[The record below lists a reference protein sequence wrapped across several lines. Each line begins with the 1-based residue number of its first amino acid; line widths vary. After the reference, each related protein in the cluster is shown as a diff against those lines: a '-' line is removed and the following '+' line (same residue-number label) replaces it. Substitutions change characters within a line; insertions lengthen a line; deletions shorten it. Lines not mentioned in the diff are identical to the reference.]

1 MATKLQAIEAQ
12 VMRLGP
18 KSRAKLAER
27 LILSLDI
34 PVEAELEHL
43 WAEEAE
49 RRVDELRKGQVT
61 ARPAAAVLRKL
72 RRQISR
78 KRSRSTP

>member
-27 LILSLDI
+27 LILSLDTSMDMQ
-34 PVEAELEHL
+34 LERV
-43 WAEEAE
+43 WVDEAE
-49 RRVDELRKGQVT
+49 RRVDEIRKGHVKT
-61 ARPAAAVLRKL
+61 RPAAAVFQKL
-72 RRQISR
+72 RRQVSR
-78 KRSRSTP
+78 KRFRSTR

>member
-1 MATKLQAIEAQ
+1 MATRLQAIEAQ
-12 VMRLGP
+12 VMRLDP

-27 LILSLDI
+27 LILSLDV
-34 PVEAELEHL
+34 PMEAELEHL

-49 RRVDELRKGQVT
+49 RRVDELRRGLVT
-61 ARPAAAVLRKL
+61 ERPASAVLRKI

-78 KRSRSTP
+78 RRSGSTR

>member
-1 MATKLQAIEAQ
+1 MATKLQVIEAQ
-12 VMRLGP
+12 VMRLDP

-34 PVEAELEHL
+34 PMEAQLEHL

-61 ARPAAAVLRKL
+61 ERPASAVLRRI

-78 KRSRSTP
+78 RRSGSTR

>member
-27 LILSLDI
+27 LIQSLD
-34 PVEAELEHL
+34 PPMDTALERI
-43 WAEEAE
+43 WVEEAE
-49 RRVDELRKGQVT
+49 RRVDEIRKGQVKV
-61 ARPAAAVLRKL
+61 RPAAAVFRRI
-72 RRQISR
+72 RRQVSR
-78 KRSRSTP
+78 KRSRSTR

>member
-1 MATKLQAIEAQ
+1 MATKLQVIEAQ
-12 VMRLGP
+12 VMRLDP

-34 PVEAELEHL
+34 PMEAQLEHL

-61 ARPAAAVLRKL
+61 ERPASVVLRRI

-78 KRSRSTP
+78 RRSGSTR

>member
-1 MATKLQAIEAQ
+1 MATRLQAIEAL

-27 LILSLDI
+27 LILSLDT
-34 PVEAELEHL
+34 PMEAELESL

-49 RRVDELRKGQVT
+49 RRVDELRKGLVT
-61 ARPAAAVLRKL
+61 ERPASMVLRTI

-78 KRSRSTP
+78 RKSGSTR